1 MFRRSR
7 NAVRAGSKVSREI
20 MMATPFPNPNPAQA
34 PRLAASPK
42 HPPHSIEA
50 EQSVLGGLL
59 LNNRAW
65 YELVDQVAEED
76 FYTQDHRTIFKAI
89 AELLNAGRP
98 CDFVTLSEH
107 LRHQGKLD
115 EAGGMSYLGT
125 LAADTPSAANIK
137 AYAEIVR
144 ERSVLRSLIAVG
156 QDIAELGY
164 QPDGRPPGTLIDV
177 AEQGVFAIRARGS
190 KAASQAKEMPAL
202 MDAIEARLE
211 MLRTNPNGLAGCPTG
226 FTDLDAMTQGMHP
239 GDLII
244 VGGRPGM
251 GKTSFAMNI
260 AEHVAIEQKLPTA
273 VFSMEMS
280 AEQLALR
287 VLSSFGRIDQQALRS
302 GDMEDGDWSRLVSA
316 SGLLREAPL
325 FIDETGALS
334 PQELAGR
341 ARRIAAKHPKLAL
354 IVVDYI
360 QLMQVPS
367 NRENRTNEISEISR
381 SLKALAK
388 ELKVPIIALS
398 QLSRSLEARQ
408 DKRPI
413 MSDLRESGSIEQDAD
428 MVLFV
433 YRDDYHNKESA
444 QQGTAEI
451 IIAKQRSGPT
461 GKIKTAFLGKY
472 TRFDNLAPEYMY
484 NG

>member
-1 MFRRSR
+1 
-7 NAVRAGSKVSREI
+7 
-20 MMATPFPNPNPAQA
+20 MATTPFPSSA
-34 PRLAASPK
+34 PGNAASGSRLSASPK
-42 HPPHSIEA
+42 HPPHSLEA

-65 YELVDQVAEED
+65 YELVELVSEED
-76 FYTQDHRTIFKAI
+76 FYTRDHQVIFKAI
-89 AELLNAGRP
+89 GELLNAARP

-107 LRHQGKLD
+107 LRHQGRLE
-115 EAGGMSYLGT
+115 EAGGISYLGT
-125 LAADTPSAANIK
+125 LASDTPSAANIK

-144 ERSVLRSLIAVG
+144 ERAVLRSLIATG

-164 QPDGRPPGTLIDV
+164 QPDGRPPNTLIDI
-177 AEQGVFAIRARGS
+177 AEQQVFKIRARGAKS
-190 KAASQAKEMPAL
+190 SSQAKDMPFL
-202 MDAIEARLE
+202 MDAIEERLE
-211 MLRTNPNGLAGCPTG
+211 RLRTNPESFAGVPTG
-226 FTDLDAMTQGMHP
+226 FIELDKMTQGMHE

-260 AEHVAIEQKLPTA
+260 AEHVAIERKLPTA

-287 VLSSFGRIDQQALRS
+287 VLSSFGRIDQQNLRS
-302 GDMEDGDWSRLVSA
+302 GDMDDHDMSRLVSA

-325 FIDETGALS
+325 FIDETGSLS

-341 ARRIAAKHPKLAL
+341 ARRMAAKQKLSL
-354 IVVDYI
+354 IVIDYI
-360 QLMQVPS
+360 QLMQVPN

-428 MVLFV
+428 VVLFV
-433 YRDDYHNKESA
+433 YREDYHNKETA
-444 QQGTAEI
+444 NTGTAEI

-461 GKIKTAFLGKY
+461 GKVKTAFLGKY
-472 TRFDNLAPEYMY
+472 TRFDNLAPEYTY
-484 NG
+484 S

>member
-1 MFRRSR
+1 MVTH
-7 NAVRAGSKVSREI
+7 N
-20 MMATPFPNPNPAQA
+20 
-34 PRLAASPK
+34 LAAAIGSGARTAPSPK
-42 HPPHSIEA
+42 QPPHSLEA
-50 EQSVLGGLL
+50 EQSVLGGLM

-65 YELVDQVAEED
+65 FELADQLAEDD
-76 FYTQDHRTIFKAI
+76 FYTQDHRVIFRGM
-89 AELLNAGRP
+89 AELLNAARP

-107 LRHQGKLD
+107 LRHQGKLE
-115 EAGGMSYLGT
+115 EAGGLAYLGT
-125 LAADTPSAANIK
+125 LAADTPSAANVR

-144 ERSVLRSLIAVG
+144 ERAVLRSLIAAG
-156 QDIAELGY
+156 QDIAGLGY
-164 QPDGRPPGTLIDV
+164 QPDGRTPGLLIDE
-177 AEQGVFAIRARGS
+177 AEKQVFAIRARGS
-190 KAASQAKEMPAL
+190 KAASQVKNMPTL
-202 MDAIEARLE
+202 MDAIEDRLE
-211 MLRTNPNGLAGCPTG
+211 RLKQNPDSFAGTPTG
-226 FTDLDAMTQGMHP
+226 FIDLDKMTQGMHE

-260 AEHVAIEQKLPTA
+260 AEHVAIERKLATA

-302 GDMEDGDWSRLVSA
+302 GQLEDHDWSRLVSA

-325 FIDETGALS
+325 FIDETGSLS
-334 PQELAGR
+334 PQDLASR
-341 ARRIAAKHPKLAL
+341 ARRIAAKTPLSL

-360 QLMQVPS
+360 QLMQVPN

-398 QLSRSLEARQ
+398 QLSRTLESRQ

-428 MVLFV
+428 VVLFV
-433 YRDDYHNKESA
+433 YRDDYHNKESVS
-444 QQGTAEI
+444 QGTAEI

-472 TRFDNLAPEYMY
+472 TRFDNLAPEYSY
-484 NG
+484 S

>member
-1 MFRRSR
+1 
-7 NAVRAGSKVSREI
+7 
-20 MMATPFPNPNPAQA
+20 MATPLQA
-34 PRLAASPK
+34 ASLAASGGKLAPSPK

-65 YELVDQVAEED
+65 YDLVDQVAEED
-76 FYTQDHRTIFKAI
+76 FYTQDHRVIFRAI
-89 AELLNAGRP
+89 GELLGANKP

-107 LRHQGKLD
+107 LRQQNRLD
-115 EAGGMSYLGT
+115 EAGGVSYLGT
-125 LAADTPSAANIK
+125 LAADTPSAANVR

-144 ERSVLRSLIAVG
+144 ERSVLRSLIATG

-164 QPDGRPPGTLIDV
+164 QPDGRPSGNLIDV
-177 AEQGVFAIRARGS
+177 AEQQVFAIRARGS
-190 KAASQAKEMPAL
+190 KAASQVKNMPTL
-202 MDAIEARLE
+202 MDSIEERLE
-211 MLRTNPNGLAGCPTG
+211 RLRSNPDAFAGTPTG
-226 FTDLDAMTQGMHP
+226 FTDLDKMTQGMHE

-260 AEHVAIEQKLPTA
+260 AEHVAIERKLPTV

-302 GDMEDGDWSRLVSA
+302 GHLEDHDWSRLVSA
-316 SGLLREAPL
+316 SGLLRESPL
-325 FIDETGALS
+325 YIDETGSLS
-334 PQELAGR
+334 PQELSGR
-341 ARRIAAKHPKLAL
+341 ARRMAAKEKLAL

-360 QLMQVPS
+360 QLMQVPN

-398 QLSRSLEARQ
+398 QLSRTLESRT

-428 MVLFV
+428 VVLFV
-433 YRDDYHNKESA
+433 YRDDYHNKGKDVTETGVS
-444 QQGTAEI
+444 EI

-472 TRFDNLAPEYMY
+472 TRFDNLAPDYANAY
-484 NG
+484 Q

>member
-1 MFRRSR
+1 
-7 NAVRAGSKVSREI
+7 
-20 MMATPFPNPNPAQA
+20 MATHPLSTALGSTARAA
-34 PRLAASPK
+34 PSPK
-42 HPPHSIEA
+42 QPPHSIEA
-50 EQSVLGGLL
+50 EQSVLGGLM

-65 YELVDQVAEED
+65 YELADQIAEDD
-76 FYTQDHRTIFKAI
+76 FYTQDHRVIFRGI
-89 AELLNAGRP
+89 GELLNAARP

-107 LRHQGKLD
+107 LRHQGKLE
-115 EAGGMSYLGT
+115 EAGGVSYLGT
-125 LAADTPSAANIK
+125 LAADTPSAANVR

-144 ERSVLRSLIAVG
+144 ERGVLRSLIAAG
-156 QDIAELGY
+156 QDIAGLGY
-164 QPDGRPPGTLIDV
+164 QPDGRGASTLIDV
-177 AEQGVFAIRARGS
+177 AEQQVFAIRARGS
-190 KAASQAKEMPAL
+190 KAASQVKNMPTL
-202 MDAIEARLE
+202 MDAIEERLE
-211 MLRTNPNGLAGCPTG
+211 RLRANPDSFAGTPTG
-226 FTDLDAMTQGMHP
+226 FVDLDKMTQGMHE

-244 VGGRPGM
+244 VGGRPGT

-260 AEHVAIEQKLPTA
+260 AEHVAIERKLATA

-302 GDMEDGDWSRLVSA
+302 GQLEDHDWSRLVSA

-325 FIDETGALS
+325 FIDETGSLS

-341 ARRIAAKHPKLAL
+341 ARRIAAKQVAAKQPLAL

-388 ELKVPIIALS
+388 ELKVPIVALS
-398 QLSRSLEARQ
+398 QLSRTLESRQ

-428 MVLFV
+428 VVLFV
-433 YRDDYHNKESA
+433 YREDYHNKESLNP
-444 QQGTAEI
+444 GTAEI

-472 TRFDNLAPEYMY
+472 TRFDNLAPEYSY
-484 NG
+484 S

>member
-1 MFRRSR
+1 
-7 NAVRAGSKVSREI
+7 
-20 MMATPFPNPNPAQA
+20 MATTPFPSALSGGNAA
-34 PRLAASPK
+34 SGSRLAASPK

-65 YELVDQVAEED
+65 YELVDQVSEED
-76 FYTQDHRTIFKAI
+76 FYTQDHQLIFRAI
-89 AELLNAGRP
+89 GELLNAARP

-107 LRHQGKLD
+107 LRHQGRLD
-115 EAGGMSYLGT
+115 DAGGISYLGT

-144 ERSVLRSLIAVG
+144 ERAVLRSLIATG

-164 QPDGRPPGTLIDV
+164 QPDGRPPGSLIDV
-177 AEQGVFAIRARGS
+177 AEQQVFAIRARGS
-190 KAASQAKEMPAL
+190 KAASQAKDMPFL
-202 MDAIEARLE
+202 MDAIEERLE
-211 MLRTNPNGLAGCPTG
+211 RLRNNPDSFAGVPTG
-226 FTDLDAMTQGMHP
+226 FIELDKMTQGMHE

-260 AEHVAIEQKLPTA
+260 AEHVAIERKLPTA

-287 VLSSFGRIDQQALRS
+287 VLSSFGRIDQQRLRS
-302 GDMEDGDWSRLVSA
+302 GDLEDMDMSRLVSA

-325 FIDETGALS
+325 FIDETGSLS

-341 ARRIAAKHPKLAL
+341 ARRMAAKQKLSL

-360 QLMQVPS
+360 QLMQVPN

-398 QLSRSLEARQ
+398 QLSRSLESRQ

-428 MVLFV
+428 VVLFV
-433 YRDDYHNKESA
+433 YREDYHNKESPN
-444 QQGTAEI
+444 QGTAEI
-451 IIAKQRSGPT
+451 IVAKQRSGPT
-461 GKIKTAFLGKY
+461 GKVKTAFLGKY
-472 TRFDNLAPEYMY
+472 TRFDNLAPEYTY
-484 NG
+484 S

>member
-1 MFRRSR
+1 M
-7 NAVRAGSKVSREI
+7 VT
-20 MMATPFPNPNPAQA
+20 TPFPNSATGNAA
-34 PRLAASPK
+34 SGPRLSASPK
-42 HPPHSIEA
+42 HPPHSLEA

-65 YELVDQVAEED
+65 YELVELVSEED
-76 FYTQDHRTIFKAI
+76 FYTRDHQVIFKAI
-89 AELLNAGRP
+89 GELLNAARP

-107 LRHQGKLD
+107 LRHQGRLE
-115 EAGGMSYLGT
+115 EAGGISYLGT
-125 LAADTPSAANIK
+125 LASDTPSAANIK

-144 ERSVLRSLIAVG
+144 ERAVLRSLIATG

-164 QPDGRPPGTLIDV
+164 QPDGRPPNTLIDI
-177 AEQGVFAIRARGS
+177 AEQQVFKIRARGAKS
-190 KAASQAKEMPAL
+190 ASQAKDMPFL
-202 MDAIEARLE
+202 MDAIEERLE
-211 MLRTNPNGLAGCPTG
+211 RLRTNPESFAGVPTG
-226 FTDLDAMTQGMHP
+226 FIELDKMTQGMHE

-260 AEHVAIEQKLPTA
+260 AEHVAIERKLPTA

-287 VLSSFGRIDQQALRS
+287 VLSSFGRIDQQNLRS
-302 GDMEDGDWSRLVSA
+302 GDMDDHDMSRLVSA

-325 FIDETGALS
+325 FIDETGSLS

-341 ARRIAAKHPKLAL
+341 ARRMAAKQKLSL
-354 IVVDYI
+354 IVIDYI
-360 QLMQVPS
+360 QLMQVPN

-428 MVLFV
+428 VVLFV
-433 YRDDYHNKESA
+433 YREEYHNKETA
-444 QQGTAEI
+444 NTGTAEI

-461 GKIKTAFLGKY
+461 GKVKTAFLGKY
-472 TRFDNLAPEYMY
+472 TRFDNLAPEYTCS
-484 NG
+484 

>member
-1 MFRRSR
+1 MPTYLPGTQS
-7 NAVRAGSKVSREI
+7 NAA
-20 MMATPFPNPNPAQA
+20 A
-34 PRLAASPK
+34 PRLAPSPK
-42 HPPHSIEA
+42 QPPHSLEA

-65 YELVDQVAEED
+65 YDLVDQIGEND
-76 FYTQDHRTIFKAI
+76 FYTQDHRTIFRAI
-89 AELLNAGRP
+89 GELLNAAKP

-107 LRHQGKLD
+107 LRSKGELE
-115 EAGGMSYLGT
+115 EAGGISYLGT

-137 AYAEIVR
+137 AYAAIVR
-144 ERSVLRSLIAVG
+144 ERSVLRALIATG

-164 QPDGRPPGTLIDV
+164 APEGRETGQLIDV
-177 AEQGVFAIRARGS
+177 AEQQVFSIRAQGNRG
-190 KAASQAKEMPAL
+190 KQQAKDMPML
-202 MDAIEARLE
+202 MDAIEDRLE
-211 MLRTNPNGLAGCPTG
+211 RLRNNPESFAGVPTG
-226 FTDLDAMTQGMHP
+226 FLDLDSMTQGMHE

-260 AEHVAIEQKLPTA
+260 AEHVAIERKLPTA

-280 AEQLALR
+280 AEQRALR
-287 VLSSFGRIDQQALRS
+287 VLSSFGRIDQQRLRS
-302 GDMEDGDWSRLVSA
+302 GQLEDHDWSRLVSA

-325 FIDETGALS
+325 FIDETGSLS

-341 ARRIAAKHPKLAL
+341 ARRMAAKQKLSL

-360 QLMQVPS
+360 QLMQVPG

-428 MVLFV
+428 VVLFV
-433 YRDDYHNKESA
+433 YREDYHNKETA
-444 QQGTAEI
+444 NQGTAEI

-461 GKIKTAFLGKY
+461 GKVKTAFLGQY
-472 TRFDNLAPEYMY
+472 TRFDNLAPEYTY
-484 NG
+484 T

>member
-1 MFRRSR
+1 
-7 NAVRAGSKVSREI
+7 
-20 MMATPFPNPNPAQA
+20 MATHPLTAALGSNSRSA
-34 PRLAASPK
+34 PSPK
-42 HPPHSIEA
+42 QPPHSIEA
-50 EQSVLGGLL
+50 EQSVLGGLM

-65 YELVDQVAEED
+65 YELADQIAEDD
-76 FYTQDHRTIFKAI
+76 FYTQDHRVIFRGI
-89 AELLNAGRP
+89 AELLNAARP

-107 LRHQGKLD
+107 LRHQDKLE
-115 EAGGMSYLGT
+115 EAGGISYLGT
-125 LAADTPSAANIK
+125 LAADTPSAANVR

-144 ERSVLRSLIAVG
+144 ERAVLRSLIAAG
-156 QDIAELGY
+156 QDIAGLGY
-164 QPDGRPPGTLIDV
+164 QPDGRPPSTLIDV
-177 AEQGVFAIRARGS
+177 AEQQVFAIRARGS
-190 KAASQAKEMPAL
+190 KAASQVKNMPTL
-202 MDAIEARLE
+202 MDAIEERLE
-211 MLRTNPNGLAGCPTG
+211 RLRQNPDSFAGTPTG
-226 FTDLDAMTQGMHP
+226 FIDLDKMTQGMHE

-244 VGGRPGM
+244 VGGRPGT

-260 AEHVAIEQKLPTA
+260 AEHVAIERKLATA

-302 GDMEDGDWSRLVSA
+302 GQLEDHDWSRLVSA

-325 FIDETGALS
+325 FIDETGSLS

-341 ARRIAAKHPKLAL
+341 ARRIAAKQAAAKQPLAL

-388 ELKVPIIALS
+388 ELKVPIVALS
-398 QLSRSLEARQ
+398 QLSRTLESRQ

-428 MVLFV
+428 VVLFV
-433 YRDDYHNKESA
+433 YREDYHNKESLNP
-444 QQGTAEI
+444 GTAEI
-451 IIAKQRSGPT
+451 IVAKQRSGPT

-472 TRFDNLAPEYMY
+472 TRFDNLAPEYGY
-484 NG
+484 S

>member
-1 MFRRSR
+1 MPTYLPTSSP
-7 NAVRAGSKVSREI
+7 G
-20 MMATPFPNPNPAQA
+20 MNPAGGK
-34 PRLAASPK
+34 LAASPK
-42 HPPHSIEA
+42 HPPHSVEA
-50 EQSVLGGLL
+50 EQSVLGGFL
-59 LNNRAW
+59 LNNKAW
-65 YELVDQVAEED
+65 FELTGLVSEED
-76 FYTQDHRTIFKAI
+76 FYTRDHQLIFRAI
-89 AELLNAGRP
+89 GELLGAARP

-115 EAGGMSYLGT
+115 EAGGISYLGT

-144 ERSVLRSLIAVG
+144 ERAVLRSLIAAG

-164 QPDGRPPGTLIDV
+164 QPDGREPGTLVDI
-177 AEQGVFAIRARGS
+177 AEQQVFRIRARGDRGRS
-190 KAASQAKEMPAL
+190 PVRDMPFL

-211 MLRTNPNGLAGCPTG
+211 RLKNNPDSFAGVPTG
-226 FTDLDAMTQGMHP
+226 FTELDKMTQGMHE

-260 AEHVAIEQKLPTA
+260 AEHVAIERKVPTA

-287 VLSSFGRIDQQALRS
+287 VLSSFGRIDQQRLRS
-302 GDMEDGDWSRLVSA
+302 GEMEDHDWSRLVSA

-325 FIDETGALS
+325 YIDETGSLS
-334 PQELAGR
+334 PQDLAGR
-341 ARRIAAKHPKLAL
+341 ARRMAAKQKLGL

-428 MVLFV
+428 VVLFV
-433 YRDDYHNKESA
+433 YREDYHNKDSPN
-444 QQGTAEI
+444 QGTAEI

-472 TRFDNLAPEYMY
+472 TRFDNLAPEYTY
-484 NG
+484 T

>member
-1 MFRRSR
+1 
-7 NAVRAGSKVSREI
+7 
-20 MMATPFPNPNPAQA
+20 MATPLQTAAGAAKLA
-34 PRLAASPK
+34 PSPK
-42 HPPHSIEA
+42 QPPHSMEA

-65 YELVDQVAEED
+65 FDLADQLTEAD
-76 FYTQDHRTIFKAI
+76 FYTQDHRVIFTAI
-89 AELLNAGRP
+89 AELLGRNQP

-107 LRHQGKLD
+107 LRQLGKLD
-115 EAGGMSYLGT
+115 EAGGVSYLGT
-125 LAADTPSAANIK
+125 LAADTPSAANVK

-144 ERSVLRSLIAVG
+144 ERSVLRTLIAAG

-164 QPDGRPPGTLIDV
+164 QPGGRPMGSLIDT
-177 AEQGVFAIRARGS
+177 AEQQVFAIRARGN
-190 KAASQAKEMPAL
+190 KAASQVKDMPGL
-202 MDAIEARLE
+202 MDSIEDRLDR
-211 MLRTNPNGLAGCPTG
+211 LRANPDAFAGTPTG
-226 FTDLDAMTQGMHP
+226 FIELDKMTQGMHA

-260 AEHVAIEQKLPTA
+260 AEHVAVDRKLPTM

-302 GDMEDGDWSRLVSA
+302 GHLEDHDWSRLVSA

-325 FIDETGALS
+325 FIDETGSLS
-334 PQELAGR
+334 PQDLASR
-341 ARRIAAKHPKLAL
+341 ARRQAAKQPLAL

-360 QLMQVPS
+360 QLMQVPN

-388 ELKVPIIALS
+388 ELKTPIIALS
-398 QLSRSLEARQ
+398 QLSRTLESRT

-428 MVLFV
+428 VVLFV
-433 YRDDYHNKESA
+433 YRDDYHNKESLA
-444 QQGTAEI
+444 QGTAEI

-472 TRFDNLAPEYMY
+472 TRFDNLAPEYAY
-484 NG
+484 NS